1 MNDITTIQEAL
12 VAARIAALRGEAS
25 AVRARRERDH
35 LREQTA
41 AGAAADDHALDR
53 PPRRVRIGRW
63 LVGFGEFVAG
73 STRSVNDAARS
84 IAAASDR
91 KDDPC
96 GDGHDRMVPAG

>member
-1 MNDITTIQEAL
+1 MRDITTIQEAL
-12 VAARIAALRGEAS
+12 VAAHIATLRSEAS
-25 AVRARRERDH
+25 AIRAEREADH
-35 LREQTA
+35 LRQHA
-41 AGAAADDHALDR
+41 AVGADADDHSVDR

-63 LVGFGEFVAG
+63 LVVLGEAVAG